1 MWQKRKRKTQKKTNN
16 TRFTIAFAGNPNVG
30 KSTVFNG
37 LTGMHQHTGNWAG
50 KTVGEA
56 KGIYTFL
63 EDTYTLVDLPGAYSV
78 YADSGEEKVTGDFLR
93 EIHTDAV
100 VVVCDATA
108 LERSLYPVLE
118 LLKMG
123 QKVIVCLNLVDEA
136 EKKGI
141 FVSATE
147 LSKAL
152 SVPVVETAVKY
163 RGKRKFGYEALKE
176 CIRNVAQEEARD
188 IKRTILENVNTKED
202 FIALSEELAEK
213 VVTIQEREFNRDRTL
228 DRVLL
233 GKWGIGVMALL
244 LGLIFWLTI
253 VGSNYPSQMLS
264 AFFYET
270 EDWLLSIF
278 HFLGAPQLFCDVFV
292 FGIYRMVTRVVSVM
306 LPPMAIFFPLFTL
319 LEDVGYLPRMAFNLD
334 KCFEKCHA
342 CGKQALTMCMG
353 FGCNAAGVVGAR
365 IIHSPRE
372 RLIAI
377 LTNNF
382 VPCNGR
388 FPTLILLISVFF
400 VTGNGFVSSLK
411 SAALLL
417 GFIILGVLMTLLVSK
432 FLSKTFLKGVASTF
446 VLELPPYRKPQ
457 IGSILVR
464 SVLDRTLYVLG
475 RAITVAAPAGLI
487 VWGMANIAVGGE
499 SILSVCSRFLDPFGK
514 LLGMDGVIIMAFIL
528 GFPANETVVPI
539 MMMAYLAEGHLA
551 ELADVE
557 SLRQIFLNN
566 GWTALTA
573 INVMLFSLFHWPC
586 STTLLTIH
594 KETGSMKWTVLSA
607 LIPTACGILICA
619 ILNLLAASVGG
630 VL

>member
-1 MWQKRKRKTQKKTNN
+1 MWKKRERKENTQNKTKRQ
-16 TRFTIAFAGNPNVG
+16 FTVAFAGNPNVG

-56 KGIYTFL
+56 KGIYTFC
-63 EDTYTLVDLPGAYSV
+63 EDTYTLIDLPGAYSV
-78 YADSGEEKVTGDFLR
+78 YADSGEEKVAGEFLR

-100 VVVCDATA
+100 VVVCDATT

-118 LLKMG
+118 ILKMG

-141 FVSATE
+141 FVSGAK

-152 SVPVVETAVKY
+152 GVPVVETAVKY

-176 CIRNVAQEEARD
+176 CIQKVAQEEVKAQEC
-188 IKRTILENVNTKED
+188 TILKNAETKED
-202 FIALSEELAEK
+202 FIALSEKVAEK
-213 VVTIQEREFNRDRTL
+213 VVKIQEKNYSRDRAI
-228 DRVLL
+228 DRLLL

-253 VGSNYPSQMLS
+253 VGSNYPSQVLS
-264 AFFYET
+264 AFFYRT
-270 EDWLLSIF
+270 EEWLLA
-278 HFLGAPQLFCDVFV
+278 LCTYLNAPDVFCDIFV
-292 FGIYRMVTRVVSVM
+292 FGVYRMVTRVVSVM

-319 LEDVGYLPRMAFNLD
+319 LEDIGYLPRMAFNLD

-388 FPTLILLISVFF
+388 FPTLILIISIFF
-400 VTGNGFVSSLK
+400 VTGNGFASSVK

-417 GFIILGVLMTLLVSK
+417 GFIVLGVLMTLLVSK

-499 SILSVCSRFLDPFGK
+499 SILSICSNLLDPFGR

-539 MMMAYLAEGHLA
+539 MMMAYLAEGHLT
-551 ELADVE
+551 ELADIE
-557 SLRQIFLNN
+557 NLRQIFIAN
-566 GWTALTA
+566 GWTVLTA

-594 KETGSMKWTVLSA
+594 KETGSLRWTALAFVL
-607 LIPTACGILICA
+607 PTVCGILICA
-619 ILNLLAASVGG
+619 ILNLLVVAF
-630 VL
+630 

>member
-1 MWQKRKRKTQKKTNN
+1 MWQKRKRNTEENTQNKQ
-16 TRFTIAFAGNPNVG
+16 FTIAFAGNPNVG
-30 KSTVFNG
+30 KSTVFNA

-56 KGIYTFL
+56 EGLYTFL
-63 EDTYTLVDLPGAYSV
+63 GDTYTLIDLPGAYSV
-78 YADSGEEKVTGDFLR
+78 YAENGEEKVTGDFLR
-93 EIHTDAV
+93 TIHTDAV

-123 QKVIVCLNLVDEA
+123 QNVIICLNLIDEA
-136 EKKGI
+136 EKKGV
-141 FVSATE
+141 FVSSEE
-147 LSKAL
+147 LSGAL
-152 SVPVVETAVKY
+152 GVPVIETAVKY
-163 RGKRKFGYEALKE
+163 RGEKRYGYEALKK
-176 CIRNVAQEEARD
+176 CIRETAKTGTKDTGCALLADVNSKEEFVR
-188 IKRTILENVNTKED
+188 
-202 FIALSEELAEK
+202 FSEEITKK
-213 VVTIQEREFNRDRTL
+213 VVTIKEKDYRRDRAI
-228 DRVLL
+228 DHVLL
-233 GKWGIGVMALL
+233 GKWGIAVMALL
-244 LGLIFWLTI
+244 LGFVFWLTI
-253 VGSNYPSQMLS
+253 VGSNYPSQVLS
-264 AFFYET
+264 AFFYQT
-270 EDWLLSIF
+270 EEWLLSLCTYF
-278 HFLGAPQLFCDVFV
+278 SAPDIFCDVFI
-292 FGIYRMVTRVVSVM
+292 FGVYRMVTRVISVM

-319 LEDVGYLPRMAFNLD
+319 LEDIGYLPRMAFNLD
-334 KCFEKCHA
+334 KCFEKCCA

-400 VTGNGFVSSLK
+400 VTGNGFLSSLK
-411 SAALLL
+411 SATLLL
-417 GFIILGVLMTLLVSK
+417 GFIILGVLMTLLTSR

-475 RAITVAAPAGLI
+475 RAITVAAPAGLV
-487 VWGMANIAVGGE
+487 VWGMANISVGGE
-499 SILSVCSRFLDPFGK
+499 SVLSVCSRFLDPFGRF
-514 LLGMDGVIIMAFIL
+514 LGMDGVIIMAFIL

-551 ELADVE
+551 ELADID
-557 SLRQIFLNN
+557 SLRQIFIQN

-573 INVMLFSLFHWPC
+573 VNVMLFSLFHWPC

-594 KETGSMKWTVLSA
+594 KETGSIKWTILSFVL
-607 LIPTACGILICA
+607 PTVCGILVCA
-619 ILNLLAASVGG
+619 ILNVLAGVIVG

>member
-1 MWQKRKRKTQKKTNN
+1 MWHKRKAQRKTNKTY
-16 TRFTIAFAGNPNVG
+16 TVAFAGNPNVG

-56 KGIYTFL
+56 EGLYTVL
-63 EDTYTLVDLPGAYSV
+63 GDTYTLIDLPGAYSV
-78 YADSGEEKVTGDFLR
+78 YADSGEEKVTGEFLR
-93 EIHTDAV
+93 AIHTDAV

-147 LSKAL
+147 LSSTL
-152 SVPVVETAVKY
+152 GVPVVETAANYK
-163 RGKRKFGYEALKE
+163 GKKKFGYEALKTVICE
-176 CIRNVAQEEARD
+176 TAQAKPREVKCD
-188 IKRTILENVNTKED
+188 FLEHISTKED
-202 FIALSEELAEK
+202 FVLLSEKIAEK
-213 VVTIQEREFNRDRTL
+213 VVEFEKKEFNRDRAI
-228 DRVLL
+228 DHVLL

-253 VGSNYPSQMLS
+253 VGSNYPSQILS
-264 AFFYET
+264 AFFYQT
-270 EDWLLSIF
+270 EEWLLALCS
-278 HFLGAPQLFCDVFV
+278 FLGAPDMFCDIFV
-292 FGIYRMVTRVVSVM
+292 FGVYRMVTRVVSVM

-319 LEDVGYLPRMAFNLD
+319 LEDVGYLPRMAFHLD

-400 VTGNGFVSSLK
+400 VTGNGFVSSVK

-417 GFIILGVLMTLLVSK
+417 GFVVLGVLMTLLISK
-432 FLSKTFLKGVASTF
+432 FLSEEEQILLKK
-446 VLELPPYRKPQ
+446 RK
-457 IGSILVR
+457 
-464 SVLDRTLYVLG
+464 D
-475 RAITVAAPAGLI
+475 
-487 VWGMANIAVGGE
+487 
-499 SILSVCSRFLDPFGK
+499 
-514 LLGMDGVIIMAFIL
+514 
-528 GFPANETVVPI
+528 
-539 MMMAYLAEGHLA
+539 
-551 ELADVE
+551 
-557 SLRQIFLNN
+557 
-566 GWTALTA
+566 
-573 INVMLFSLFHWPC
+573 
-586 STTLLTIH
+586 
-594 KETGSMKWTVLSA
+594 
-607 LIPTACGILICA
+607 
-619 ILNLLAASVGG
+619 
-630 VL
+630 

>member
-1 MWQKRKRKTQKKTNN
+1 MWRKRKRKTEEKAQGK
-16 TRFTIAFAGNPNVG
+16 RFTIAFAGNPNVG
-30 KSTVFNG
+30 KSTVFNA

-56 KGIYTFL
+56 EGIYTFL
-63 EDTYTLVDLPGAYSV
+63 GDTYTLVDLPGAYSV
-78 YADSGEEKVTGDFLR
+78 YAENGEEKVTGDFLR

-100 VVVCDATA
+100 VVVCDATM

-118 LLKMG
+118 LLKIE
-123 QKVIVCLNLVDEA
+123 QNVIVCLNLIDEA

-141 FVSATE
+141 FVSRVE
-147 LSKAL
+147 LSKIL
-152 SVPVVETAVKY
+152 GVPVVETAVKY
-163 RGKRKFGYEALKE
+163 RGKKRYGYETLKK
-176 CIRNVAQEEARD
+176 CICETAQEEAQDVERA
-188 IKRTILENVNTKED
+188 ILENVSTKEE
-202 FIALSEELAEK
+202 FVALSEKISEK
-213 VVTIQEREFNRDRTL
+213 VVKIEEKGFNRDRAI

-244 LGLIFWLTI
+244 LGFIFWLTI
-253 VGSNYPSQMLS
+253 VGSNYPSQVLS
-264 AFFYET
+264 SFFYKT
-270 EDWLLSIF
+270 ENWILS
-278 HFLGAPQLFCDVFV
+278 LCTYLNAPKIFCDIFI

-319 LEDVGYLPRMAFNLD
+319 LEDIGYLPRMAFNLD

-400 VTGNGFVSSLK
+400 VTGNGFLSSFK
-411 SAALLL
+411 SAVLLL
-417 GFIILGVLMTLLVSK
+417 GFIVLGILMTLLISK
-432 FLSKTFLKGVASTF
+432 FLSETLLTGVASTF

-487 VWGMANIAVGGE
+487 VWGMANISVGGE
-499 SILSVCSRFLDPFGK
+499 SVLSICSHFLDPFGK
-514 LLGMDGVIIMAFIL
+514 ILGMDGVILMAFIL

-539 MMMAYLAEGHLA
+539 MMMAYLAEGHLT
-551 ELADVE
+551 ELADIE
-557 SLRQIFLNN
+557 SLRQIFIDN

-573 INVMLFSLFHWPC
+573 VNVMLFSLFHWPC

-594 KETGSMKWTVLSA
+594 KETGSVKWTTISFVL
-607 LIPTACGILICA
+607 PTLCGILVCA
-619 ILNLLAASVGG
+619 LLNLLTAVF
-630 VL
+630 